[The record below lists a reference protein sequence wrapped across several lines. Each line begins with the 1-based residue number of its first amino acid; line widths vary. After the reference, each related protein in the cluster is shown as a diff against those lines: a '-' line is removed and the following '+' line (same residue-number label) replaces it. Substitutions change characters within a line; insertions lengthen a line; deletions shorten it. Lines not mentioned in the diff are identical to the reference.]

1 MMLKRLG
8 NSELSIH
15 LADKIDEMDRSWEWF
30 TNSFRNICLRKVRYL
45 AGRVENEI
53 YRFWLRMFRKFVYYV
68 VVLVLAFLLTRDDLT
83 QVSDLTEDWLVELDT
98 NMKVPEYS
106 KHFQAYMSL
115 FLIVIIIFGV

>member
-83 QVSDLTEDWLVELDT
+83 HDWVVELDT

-106 KHFQAYMSL
+106 KHVQAYMSL